1 MSAAE
6 SAPAAATLA
15 GLIRDLG
22 SGRPQAPAVTL
33 GDRTLTFAELDARSS
48 RVAQALLQAGVG
60 PQDRVAILD
69 KNAPTFYEVVF
80 GAANIGAV
88 TVGLNFRLAAP
99 EIDAIVADARP
110 RVVVAAPE
118 FRELLGDA
126 DGPRIVQLGAE
137 YEAWLASAPDGD
149 PGAGA
154 DPDDVVLQLY
164 SSGTT
169 GQPKGAMLT
178 SANLMFTPR
187 MGREFY
193 GMGPDTVNLVPSPL
207 FHIGGVG
214 YSLTALG
221 QGGHTVLVRDV
232 DPTVLLA
239 LIERHRVTH
248 TFLVPAVVQMLAES
262 PALPGTDLSSLRRI
276 AYGAAP
282 MGETQLL
289 KAMALF
295 GCDFMG
301 VYGMTETAG
310 SVTALAPED
319 HDPGGPRAA
328 LLRSVGRPLPWLEL
342 RVIDPATGEDA
353 APGGVGEIWVRSG
366 QNTIGYWGQPAL
378 TAEALV
384 EGGWLRTGD
393 AAYLDAE
400 GYVYMHDRMKDM
412 VVSGGE
418 NVYPAEVE
426 NVLYAHPE
434 VLEAAVIGVP
444 SDRWGETVKAVV
456 VRRPG
461 ATLDEAS
468 LIAFARGRLAH
479 YKCPT
484 TVDFADELPRNAS
497 GKVLK
502 KVLRE
507 PFWAGIGRKV
517 H

>member
-1 MSAAE
+1 MAE
-6 SAPAAATLA
+6 TLA
-15 GLIRDLG
+15 QLVRELAADLPG
-22 SGRPQAPAVTL
+22 APAVTL
-33 GDRTLTFAELDARSS
+33 GDTTRTFAELHERSS
-48 RVAQALLQAGVG
+48 RVARALQTAGLG
-60 PQDRVAILD
+60 PGDRVGVLD

-80 GAANIGAV
+80 GAAKLGAV

-99 EIDAIVADARP
+99 EVADVVADAGVRL
-110 RVVVAAPE
+110 VVVDPE
-118 FRELLGDA
+118 FAHLLPEGV
-126 DGPRIVQLGAE
+126 PQVHLGE
-137 YEAWLASAPDGD
+137 DYEAWLGEDRD
-149 PGAGA
+149 PGWGGDA
-154 DPDDVVLQLY
+154 DDVVLQLY

-169 GQPKGAMLT
+169 GRPKGAMLT
-178 SANLMFTPR
+178 SANLLWTPR

-193 GMGPDTVNLVPSPL
+193 GMDEHTVNLVPSPL
-207 FHIGGVG
+207 FHIGGAG

-221 QGGHTVLVRDV
+221 QGGHTVLVRDM
-232 DPTVLLA
+232 DPAAVLG
-239 LIERHRVTH
+239 LIEQHGVTH

-262 PALPGTDLSSLRRI
+262 AALPGTDLSSLRRI

-289 KAMALF
+289 KAIALF

-301 VYGMTETAG
+301 VYGMTETSG
-310 SVTALAPED
+310 SVVCLPPED
-319 HDPGGPRAA
+319 HDPGGPRAG
-328 LLRSVGRPLPWLEL
+328 LLRSVGKPLPWLEL
-342 RVIDPATGEDA
+342 RVVDPATGADA
-353 APGGVGEIWVRSG
+353 AVGGVGEIWVRSG
-366 QNTIGYWGQPAL
+366 QNTVGYWGQPQL
-378 TAEALV
+378 TAETIT
-384 EGGWLRTGD
+384 EDGWLRTGD

-400 GYVYMHDRMKDM
+400 GYVFLHDRMKDM

-444 SDRWGETVKAVV
+444 SHRWGETVKAVV

-461 ATLDEAS
+461 STVDEPG
-468 LIAFARGRLAH
+468 LIAFVRDRLAH

-484 TVDFADELPRNAS
+484 SVDFADELPRNAS

-507 PFWAGIGRKV
+507 PFWSGSERQV

>member
-1 MSAAE
+1 VS
-6 SAPAAATLA
+6 ATLA
-15 GLIRDLG
+15 GLVRELALQ
-22 SGRPQAPAVTL
+22 RPDAPAVTL
-33 GDRTLTFAELDARSS
+33 GERTWTFGDLDARSS
-48 RVAQALLQAGVG
+48 RVAAALTAAGLG
-60 PQDRVAILD
+60 RGSRVAVLD

-80 GAANIGAV
+80 GAAKIGAV
-88 TVGLNFRLAAP
+88 AVGLNYRLAPP
-99 EIDAIVADARP
+99 ELAAIVADAEP
-110 RVVVAAPE
+110 EIVVVAPE
-118 FRELLGDA
+118 FICLLPTT
-126 DGPRIVQLGAE
+126 GPRTVVLGEE
-137 YEAWLASAPDGD
+137 YEAWLAEAPAGEPEHD
-149 PGAGA
+149 P

-169 GQPKGAMLT
+169 GRPKGAMLT
-178 SANLMFTPR
+178 SANLLWTPR
-187 MGREFY
+187 MGRDFY
-193 GMGPDTVNLVPSPL
+193 GMDGDTVNLVPSPL

-221 QGGHTVLVRDV
+221 QGGHTILVRDV
-232 DPTVLLA
+232 DPAQLLA

-248 TFLVPAVVQMLAES
+248 TFLVPAVIQMLAES
-262 PALPGTDLSSLRRI
+262 PALAATDLASLRRI
-276 AYGAAP
+276 AYGGAP

-289 KAMALF
+289 KAMAVF

-319 HDPGGPRAA
+319 HDPGGPRVG
-328 LLRSVGRPLPWLEL
+328 LLRSIGKPVPWLQI
-342 RVIDPATGEDA
+342 RVVDPGTGEDA
-353 APGGVGEIWVRSG
+353 AVGAVGEIWVRSG
-366 QNTIGYWGQPAL
+366 QNTVGYWGQPAL
-378 TAEALV
+378 TSEALV
-384 EGGWLRTGD
+384 DGGWLRTGD

-400 GYVYMHDRMKDM
+400 GYLYMHDRIKDM

-426 NVLYAHPE
+426 NVLYAHPD

-461 ATLDEAS
+461 AQLDAAG
-468 LIAFARGRLAH
+468 LIDFARTRLAH

-484 TVDFADELPRNAS
+484 SIDFADELPRNAS

-507 PFWAGIGRKV
+507 PFWVGTERAV
-517 H
+517 N

>member
-1 MSAAE
+1 MAD
-6 SAPAAATLA
+6 TLA
-15 GLIRDLG
+15 GLVEELAAR
-22 SGRPQAPAVTL
+22 RPDAPAVTL
-33 GDRTLTFAELDARSS
+33 GDLTRTFAELDARSS
-48 RVAQALLQAGVG
+48 QVAAALTAAGVG
-60 PQDRVAILD
+60 RQDRVAVLD
-69 KNAPTFYEVVF
+69 KNAPTFFEVVF
-80 GAANIGAV
+80 GVAKVGAV
-88 TVGLNFRLAAP
+88 TVGLNFRLAGE
-99 EIDAIVADARP
+99 EIAEIVDDARP
-110 RVVVAAPE
+110 ALVVVAPE
-118 FRELLGDA
+118 LQGLLPEG
-126 DGPRIVQLGAE
+126 GPRVVQLGEE
-137 YEAWLASAPDGD
+137 YEAWLAGAPDGE
-149 PGAGA
+149 PAHEP

-169 GQPKGAMLT
+169 GRPKGAMLT
-178 SANLMFTPR
+178 SANLMWTPR
-187 MGREFY
+187 MGREHY
-193 GMGPDTVNLVPSPL
+193 GMDADTVNLVPSPL
-207 FHIGGVG
+207 FHIGGAG
-214 YSLTALG
+214 YSLTAMG
-221 QGGHTVLVRDV
+221 QGGHTILVRDV
-232 DPTVLLA
+232 DPVQLLA

-248 TFLVPAVVQMLAES
+248 TFLVPAVIQMLAES
-262 PALPGTDLSSLRRI
+262 PALSGTDLSSLRRI

-289 KAMALF
+289 KAIALF

-328 LLRSVGRPLPWLEL
+328 LLRSVGRPVPWVEL
-342 RVIDPATGEDA
+342 RVVDPATGDDA
-353 APGGVGEIWVRSG
+353 GVGGVGEIWVRSG
-366 QNTIGYWGQPAL
+366 QNTVGYWGQPAL
-378 TAEALV
+378 TAETLV

-393 AAYLDAE
+393 AAYRDAE

-461 ATLDEAS
+461 ATLDEAG

-484 TVDFADELPRNAS
+484 SVDFADELPRNAS

-507 PFWAGIGRKV
+507 PFWAGAERAV
-517 H
+517 N

>member
-1 MSAAE
+1 MSTP
-6 SAPAAATLA
+6 SATTLA
-15 GLIRDLG
+15 GLVRELG
-22 SGRPQAPAVTL
+22 ATRPDAPAVTL
-33 GDRTLTFAELDARSS
+33 GDTTRTFGDLDARSS
-48 RVAQALLQAGVG
+48 RVARALQAVGVAAG
-60 PQDRVAILD
+60 DRVGVLD

-80 GAANIGAV
+80 GAAKIGAV

-99 EIDAIVADARP
+99 EVAAIVADAAP
-110 RVVVAAPE
+110 RVVVVDPE
-118 FRELLGDA
+118 FAHLLPA
-126 DGPRIVQLGAE
+126 DGPTVVQLGEE
-137 YEAWLASAPDGD
+137 YEAWLSDDASD
-149 PGAGA
+149 PGHEPE
-154 DPDDVVLQLY
+154 PDDVVLQLY

-169 GQPKGAMLT
+169 GNPKGAMLT
-178 SANLMFTPR
+178 SANLMWTPR

-207 FHIGGVG
+207 FHIGGTG

-221 QGGHTVLVRDV
+221 QGGHTVLVRDM
-232 DPTVLLA
+232 DPAAVLG

-262 PALPGTDLSSLRRI
+262 PALAGTDTSSLQRI

-289 KAMALF
+289 KAIALF

-310 SVTALAPED
+310 TVVCLAPED
-319 HDPGGPRAA
+319 HDPGGPRAH
-328 LLRSVGRPLPWLEL
+328 LLRSVGKPLPWLDV
-342 RVIDPATGEDA
+342 RVVDPATGEDA
-353 APGGVGEIWVRSG
+353 PVGGVGEIWVRSG
-366 QNTIGYWGQPAL
+366 QNTVGYWGQPGL
-378 TAEALV
+378 TAETLV

-393 AAYLDAE
+393 AAYFDGE
-400 GYVYMHDRMKDM
+400 GYLYMHDRIKDM

-426 NVLYAHPE
+426 NVLYAHPD

-461 ATLDEAS
+461 SGVTQPD
-468 LIAFARGRLAH
+468 LIAFVRDRLAH

-484 TVDFADELPRNAS
+484 SIDFADELPRNAS

-507 PFWAGIGRKV
+507 PFWVGSTRKV
-517 H
+517 N